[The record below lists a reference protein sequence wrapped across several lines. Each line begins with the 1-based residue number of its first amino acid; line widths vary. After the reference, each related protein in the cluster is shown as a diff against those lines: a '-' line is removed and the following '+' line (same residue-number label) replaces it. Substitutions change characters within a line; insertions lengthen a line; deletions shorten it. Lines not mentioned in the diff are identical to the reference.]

1 MCPKVAILSHFLDA
15 IWEVQK
21 SWCRAIFRLLPPTID
36 KEPQKQNLASHMP
49 VRFYQIFG
57 CGGKTRTY
65 DLRVMSP
72 TSCQLLHPAM
82 FYYSILTLI
91 CFVNCFSI
99 FSPILYIFSHLE
111 FSFRTNLSH
120 ICKFQRLLPSLKINP
135 RFQL

>member
-15 IWEVQK
+15 ILEVQK

-36 KEPQKQNLASHMP
+36 KEPQKQNLTSHMP
-49 VRFYQIFG
+49 VRFHQIFG
-57 CGGKTRTY
+57 CGGRTRTC

-91 CFVNCFSI
+91 RFVNCFSI
-99 FSPILYIFSHLE
+99 FSHIWDLVLE
-111 FSFRTNLSH
+111 PSFLTFINFNSY
-120 ICKFQRLLPSLKINP
+120 CPTLK
-135 RFQL
+135 